1 MLSLFHNIAAIF
13 LLFTV
18 VNWVLDRMLYSVL
31 ISRWLRTR
39 SRRIRRSPADALEV
53 AGEVVSEVVVLVF
66 TLVGQ
71 IAVLALGIASGGGIY
86 MATNVKD
93 VITEV
98 LVYIATNV
106 KAAME
111 MIIYVMAPDNEEE
124 DARQRCRTTLAD
136 VERNERHTPA
146 VVKTER
152 RAGGRAERLR
162 VETSLEDDPNR
173 NWSNEHGNLSSPESS
188 PVARSVRHTP
198 SIRVCRPS
206 PNRVHPVAAS
216 GSSDTSAPSE
226 RLTYEEYMEWCS
238 VRGIRRGSFG
248 AGGLESASTSVSG
261 SLSGGI
267 NTPSASSS
275 SLNPFNTPAASSSS
289 SGGIRTPS
297 ASSSSSG
304 GIRTPTSTRSPTSGS
319 TSCRG
324 ALTPTSSS
332 GSQSTVIHTPTSTRT
347 TNSGDSSRPGTPDST
362 SSSGSDS
369 TVIRTPSP

>member
-1 MLSLFHNIAAIF
+1 M
-13 LLFTV
+13 
-18 VNWVLDRMLYSVL
+18 
-31 ISRWLRTR
+31 
-39 SRRIRRSPADALEV
+39 V
-53 AGEVVSEVVVLVF
+53 AGEVVSEVVILVL

-71 IAVLALGIASGGGIY
+71 IAVLAVGVASGGAIC

-111 MIIYVMAPDNEEE
+111 MILYVVAPDGEEE

-136 VERNERHTPA
+136 VERNERRTST

-152 RAGGRAERLR
+152 KTAARVDRLR
-162 VETSLEDDPNR
+162 VETSLEDDSNR
-173 NWSNEHGNLSSPESS
+173 NWSNEHGNLSPESS
-188 PVARSVRHTP
+188 PVARSVRRTP
-198 SIRVCRPS
+198 SIRVYRPS
-206 PNRVHPVAAS
+206 PSRVNPVAAS
-216 GSSDTSAPSE
+216 VPSE
-226 RLTYEEYMEWCS
+226 RLTYEEYMERCA
-238 VRGIRRGSFG
+238 VRGIRISGADGVYTGSVP
-248 AGGLESASTSVSG
+248 APDSG
-261 SLSGGI
+261 VI
-267 NTPSASSS
+267 HTPSAGSS
-275 SLNPFNTPAASSSS
+275 SLDPFDTPSAGSSS

-297 ASSSSSG
+297 
-304 GIRTPTSTRSPTSGS
+304 STRSPTSEI

-324 ALTPTSSS
+324 TLTPTSSS

-347 TNSGDSSRPGTPDST
+347 TNSGDSSRPGTPDSS